1 MGFWDA
7 AWTSVIPGRIKNCM
21 KCCLRLAV
29 SVLNIRREPG
39 REESFFLQG
48 TVLSA
53 DLAMRCSWGS
63 LIFLEGVQG
72 QLWEILDFNPLP
84 VQELQR
90 RYEERYGKAI
100 AFPILYKELLELC
113 TDGYAGQVGGGHFM
127 RTMKT

>member
-1 MGFWDA
+1 MGELLEE
-7 AWTSVIPGRIKNCM
+7 PQRNGGRRK
-21 KCCLRLAV
+21 KGA
-29 SVLNIRREPG
+29 
-39 REESFFLQG
+39 Q
-48 TVLSA
+48 
-53 DLAMRCSWGS
+53 GS

-113 TDGYAGQVGGGHFM
+113 AAGCAGQVGGGYFM
-127 RTMKT
+127 RVLKT